1 MTHIA
6 ASPWGGIA
14 HLKYFA
20 LKISKELKVGTLA
33 LCATALLI
41 WGFNYLKGRNLFSNN
56 KTIYA
61 VYDNVDGLSKSS
73 TVKISGLNVGLVTDI
88 NLLPDNSGRVL
99 VTMEVSSKIA
109 VPRNT
114 IPELVDISM
123 LGGKAIVLNFK
134 GECLGDDCIS
144 NGDTLYGTSMGMFEG
159 LTKEIDPY
167 IAQVKKTFNAIDS
180 MLRSMSTDGDGES
193 LDLAKTLRDF
203 QGTLAN
209 LNATTARLNA
219 ITAASSGDIQQTLAN
234 LNSVSATLKNSQAD
248 IQKIVGNVSAF
259 SDRLEAI
266 ELEETVDS
274 TQMTFAAINNSLRT
288 LDGAIEAVETLITA
302 INEGDG
308 TLSQLIESDA
318 LMLKVDQVIESVNL
332 LTDDIRLN
340 PKRYINLRRKSKPYE
355 VLEDPAEQQ

>member
-1 MTHIA
+1 M
-6 ASPWGGIA
+6 
-14 HLKYFA
+14 
-20 LKISKELKVGTLA
+20 KISKELKVGTLA

-56 KTIYA
+56 KIVYA

-73 TVKISGLNVGLVTDI
+73 TVKVSGLNVGLVTDI
-88 NLLPDNSGRVL
+88 DLLPDNSGRVI
-99 VTMEVSSKIA
+99 VTMEVSNKIDI
-109 VPRNT
+109 PRNT
-114 IPELVDISM
+114 IPELVDLSM
-123 LGGKAIVLNFK
+123 LGGKAIVLNFN
-134 GECLGDDCIS
+134 GICTGADCIS

-180 MLRSMSTDGDGES
+180 MLRSMSTDGEGES

-203 QGTLAN
+203 QGTLSN
-209 LNATTARLNA
+209 LNATTARLNGLV
-219 ITAASSGDIQQTLAN
+219 AASSGDIQGTLAN
-234 LNSVSATLKNSQAD
+234 LNAVSNTLKASQSD

-274 TQMTFAAINNSLRT
+274 TQMTFAAVNESLRT
-288 LDGAIEAVETLITA
+288 LNGAIQEVETLIAA
-302 INEGDG
+302 INNGDG

-318 LMLKVDQVIESVNL
+318 LILKVDEALRSVNL

-340 PKRYINLRRKSKPYE
+340 PKRYINLRRKVKPYE
-355 VLEDPAEQQ
+355 VTDDPADQQ